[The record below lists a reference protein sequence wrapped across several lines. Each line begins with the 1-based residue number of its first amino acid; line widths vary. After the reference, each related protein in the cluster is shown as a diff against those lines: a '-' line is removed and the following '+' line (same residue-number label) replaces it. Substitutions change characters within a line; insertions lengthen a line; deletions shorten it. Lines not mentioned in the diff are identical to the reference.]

1 MSKRRSNHKT
11 SRKRESGDALPPS
24 GAPGATSDAVKPW
37 LQADLTSLTPPPPAW
52 VAYLEK
58 RLTTV
63 VALLVAFLALWQLPQ
78 VHNIVLQLPGTAS
91 LRGGSAVMAVA
102 FWAYVI
108 LLGVFFFTSAL
119 WVFVPREESELP
131 WWMRRANRVSV
142 AVKTLCRWLVALA
155 RFPLAVPSPEGKTS
169 RVWLHG
175 GIILAAVALGVVG
188 GLGLLPAPWKAGDP
202 GPSIVAGLAMAVGV
216 VGLFGPRLLMWKPSL
231 RIQMEVVTRGLV
243 MSLGSYFLAEILW
256 GVFIP
261 NVPEASFR
269 LYTIWAIYH
278 LLFVILC
285 VARAL
290 DLVENVV
297 RRAVFTLAALACV
310 FIIGEQLARQGT
322 LAPIPREKPVDA
334 DAVFTEW
341 MATANARLD
350 QMCAGPVV
358 FVSAAGGGSR
368 AAIFAMLSLE
378 SLSRMRIDPPDL
390 YSPHCEDQRLSDHVL
405 FISSVSGGSVASA
418 HFSHRMAQGTLGVPL
433 PPGTPLKHAP
443 REELEA
449 HLMDGACG
457 LKADRLWP
465 LHSAALDDMFVDFN
479 APLLRGLVMP
489 GVSRGEGLAS
499 FWGDYLTW
507 PASFSEPGRAPLLLI
522 NTASARTGARV
533 VTGKPPLPP
542 LMVNDGKQPSAPAR
556 STCELAA
563 SGDLSLPDAVRASAN
578 FPWIVDLPNVIDA
591 KGNKESLIDGGVFD
605 NTGLDTFVLL
615 LRGLTDAERWK
626 GKPGAREAI
635 DRFFAKLEQRGVLFL
650 EIDSGAKPPSL
661 EKTRSSGGAIS
672 TPLSALSR
680 ASHAFAR
687 DMGEYQKA
695 EIGRLLAGRK
705 VTMLQASYDYGDV
718 ELSDDASPEQKECVA
733 ENQDEVM
740 TAWALGPKDKGRL
753 LGQFLWQEESVG
765 QRIASHI
772 KNLRGVALTEQSVL
786 ALLERR
792 LTASQSE
799 PFLTKL
805 RDPATLELAKR
816 LTVKLATDQVAL
828 QQQATS
834 RLYDRDAPAV
844 QVFLAMEEQ
853 QAVGEVQHD
862 VVPKLEDGSKAAWV
876 FLGQYLSAAE
886 SWRTCYFCKPT
897 DARWAQPPQ
906 EFVGKTLEST
916 VPALLRDDPPS
927 DEPASEGRTLGAL
940 KVGQSV
946 TVLEIQDWNNLG
958 FIWAKVTLTPRDKSR
973 P

>member
-1 MSKRRSNHKT
+1 MSKRRSSHKT
-11 SRKRESGDALPPS
+11 SSKRESGKALS
-24 GAPGATSDAVKPW
+24 SAQGLLHAVGE
-37 LQADLTSLTPPPPAW
+37 QAPPPPPPRW
-52 VAYLEK
+52 VRYLEK

-63 VALLVAFLALWQLPQ
+63 VALLVAFLALSQLPQ
-78 VHNIVLQLPGTAS
+78 VHNIVLQLPSTAS
-91 LRGGSAVMAVA
+91 LRGGGSALLAIA
-102 FWAYVI
+102 FSAYVI
-108 LLGVFFFTSAL
+108 LLGIFFFMSAL
-119 WVFVPREESELP
+119 WVFVPREDDEYP
-131 WWMRRANRVSV
+131 GWMRHPNRVSQG
-142 AVKTLCRWLVALA
+142 VKAICKRLVSLA
-155 RFPLAVPSPEGKTS
+155 RFPLAEGS
-169 RVWLHG
+169 AGRVWLHG
-175 GIILAAVALGVVG
+175 AIIVAAVTLGVVG
-188 GLGLLPAPWKAGDP
+188 WLGLLPAPWKARDP
-202 GPSIVAGLAMAVGV
+202 GPSIVAGLALSVGL
-216 VGLFGPRLLMWKPSL
+216 VGLFGRRFLAWKPSL
-231 RIQMEVVTRGLV
+231 GIQVEVVTRGLV
-243 MSLGSYFLAEILW
+243 MTLGSYFLAELLW

-290 DLVENVV
+290 DLVPNVV
-297 RRAVFTLAALACV
+297 RRTVFALAALACM
-310 FIIGEQLARQGT
+310 FLIGEQLARQGT
-322 LAPIPREKPVDA
+322 LTALAREEPVDA
-334 DAVFTEW
+334 QTVFTEW
-341 MATANARLD
+341 MESANARLD
-350 QMCAGPVV
+350 QMCDGPVV

-378 SLSRMRIDPPDL
+378 SLNRMRVDPPDT
-390 YSPHCEDQRLSDHVL
+390 STPRCVDQRLSEHVL

-418 HFSHRMAQGTLGVPL
+418 HFSHRLAQGTLGVPL
-433 PPGTPLKHAP
+433 APGVPLKHAP

-465 LHSAALDDMFVDFN
+465 LSSAALDDMFVDFN

-499 FWGDYLTW
+499 FWSDYLTW
-507 PASFSEPGRAPLLLI
+507 PASFSERGRAPLLLV

-533 VTGKPPLPP
+533 VTGKPPLPS

-556 STCELAA
+556 STSELVA
-563 SGDLSLPDAVRASAN
+563 SGDIALADAVRASAN
-578 FPWIVDLPNVIDA
+578 FPWIVDLPSVVDA
-591 KGNKESLIDGGVFD
+591 KGNKEPLIDGGVFD

-615 LRGLTDAERWK
+615 LRGLTDSERWK
-626 GKPGAREAI
+626 AKPGAQAAI
-635 DRFFAKLEQRGVLFL
+635 DQFFAKLERRGVLFV

-661 EKTRSSGGAIS
+661 DESSSSGGALS

-687 DMGEYQKA
+687 DMAEYQKA

-718 ELSDDASPEQKECVA
+718 ELSDDASPQQRECFA

-753 LGQFLWQEESVG
+753 LGQFLWQEETVG

-772 KNLRGVALTEQSVL
+772 KNLRGAALTEQSLL
-786 ALLERR
+786 ALLERG
-792 LTASQSE
+792 LGSSQTE
-799 PFLTKL
+799 PFIAKL

-816 LTVKLATDQVAL
+816 VTGRLASDQVAL

-844 QVFLAMEEQ
+844 QVFLDTEMQRPER
-853 QAVGEVQHD
+853 EVQPD
-862 VVPKLEDGSKAAWV
+862 VVEKLEDGSKAAWV
-876 FLGQYLSAAE
+876 FLGQYLSAGSA
-886 SWRTCYFCKPT
+886 WRTCYFCKPT
-897 DARWAQPPQ
+897 DARWSQPPQ
-906 EFVGKTLEST
+906 QFVGRTMEST
-916 VPALLRDDPPS
+916 VPALLRDDPPTGQ
-927 DEPASEGRTLGAL
+927 PATEGRTLGAL

-946 TVLEIQDWNNLG
+946 TVLEVQDWNNLG
-958 FIWAKVTLTPRDKSR
+958 FIWAKVTLAPREKAKH
-973 P
+973 